1 MYTRQFEQL
10 HTKEIFIRPKHEKEN
25 YDVALIFCDDSKINI
40 FPKLPQAGVKLP
52 FSCML
57 GGYGTK
63 KKISVKQFTV
73 MPFNFYNNVR
83 IT

>member
-1 MYTRQFEQL
+1 MYTRQSEQL
-10 HTKEIFIRPKHEKEN
+10 HTKEIFIRPKREKEN
-25 YDVALIFCDDSKINI
+25 YDVALIFCHESKISVY
-40 FPKLPQAGVKLP
+40 PKLPQAGVKLP

-63 KKISVKQFTV
+63 NKISVKQFTV